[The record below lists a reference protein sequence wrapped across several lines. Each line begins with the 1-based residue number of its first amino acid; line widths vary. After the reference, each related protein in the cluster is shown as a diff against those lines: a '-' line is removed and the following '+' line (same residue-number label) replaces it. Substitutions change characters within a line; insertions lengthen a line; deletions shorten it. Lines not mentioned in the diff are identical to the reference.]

1 MNQLNDRR
9 PTLPSALIQAM
20 LTMPLLLSSVAAD
33 AADTTRSNL
42 ADPTPLL
49 SLYQTVDNNTEP
61 ACGFELP
68 EAGSGTTV
76 KLLPKKKCPSEA
88 REPHS
93 IRIRNVP
100 IKSTFLLTDNERCE
114 KLDSSW
120 VELDTSRANAS
131 LEKMGR
137 QDLDLRGPPG
147 KTGLP
152 DQQRPG
158 QQCAKPRLP
167 SNW

>member
-76 KLLPKKKCPSEA
+76 KLLPKKKVPVRSQGA
-88 REPHS
+88 SLHPHS
-93 IRIRNVP
+93 
-100 IKSTFLLTDNERCE
+100 K
-114 KLDSSW
+114 
-120 VELDTSRANAS
+120 RA
-131 LEKMGR
+131 
-137 QDLDLRGPPG
+137 
-147 KTGLP
+147 
-152 DQQRPG
+152 DQIDVS
-158 QQCAKPRLP
+158 AD
-167 SNW
+167 